1 MSNTVKDFAEKR
13 RLPLSRVQ
21 EILRELGRP
30 HGEGDAIAPKD
41 MVAMAKKLS
50 SGASGGGAAASQ
62 PAAASR
68 ASRAGG
74 AGGAGGAAVKVERV
88 AQPQRRVVPRPAAS
102 EPAAPAAPDETDK
115 AAAKLQEV
123 QAAETER
130 LERERREREAEAQ
143 AKAAREAMEESE
155 RLNRQQLEKH
165 APQPASDAPAQADY
179 GEGQGR
185 RGATGRRGAGRR
197 QEGMSVDDR
206 RRRDDR
212 RRQAASQPMGRRD
225 RRRRQAKQD
234 QDPGVFVPRDVE
246 VPETIVV
253 SQLASAMHMRTAEVI
268 KKMLEMGV
276 VVTANQT
283 VDQDTAMLV
292 AEEIGHRP
300 VPKEE
305 RGPEQ
310 RLEETLVYSG
320 KPAPR
325 EPVVTVMGHVDHGK
339 TSLLDRIRES
349 TVAEGEAGGIT
360 QHIGAYRASVGGKKD
375 GRAVTFLD
383 TPGHEAFARMRAR
396 GARVTDVI
404 VLVVAAD
411 DGVMPQTREAVEHAK
426 AAGAHMVVA
435 INKSD
440 LDDANPQKVEQE
452 LAGLEVVSERLGGK
466 VQMVQVSAKTGQG
479 LEQLLEAILL
489 EADIMELQAED
500 SGPAQGVVLEA
511 RLDRQRGVITSVL
524 VQRGSLKRGDHVL
537 IGTVLGRVRS
547 MRSDTGAELKAAGP
561 SVPVE
566 LLGLAE
572 VPEAGDTLVALG
584 HPRLGEELVSH
595 RKESSRRRAL
605 ARQKVSLE
613 NLFEQQGGED
623 QIELRVV
630 VKADVRGSLEAILMS
645 LERLDTDKT
654 KVSVVSSG
662 VGGVGE
668 SDVNLAITAGAIV
681 IAFNVRADPTAR
693 KMVESESID
702 LRQYSIIYDLIEDV
716 ENSLR
721 GMLAPIRREELTGI
735 AEVREVF
742 RSSQFG
748 TVAGCMVVEGKVDR
762 SHPVRVLRDN
772 IVIHEGELDSLRR
785 FRDDVDSVANGT
797 ECGIGVRNYSDIR
810 EGDRIEVFTT
820 VNVEATLEYSD

>member
-13 RLPLSRVQ
+13 KLPLTRVQ

-30 HGEGDAIAPKD
+30 HEAGDTIAPKD

-50 SGASGGGAAASQ
+50 SGGSGGGAAASQ

-68 ASRAGG
+68 SAGP
-74 AGGAGGAAVKVERV
+74 AVKVERV
-88 AQPQRRVVPRPAAS
+88 AQPQRRVAARA
-102 EPAAPAAPDETDK
+102 AAPESAAAAPEETDK

-123 QAAETER
+123 QAAESER

-165 APQPASDAPAQADY
+165 APQPASDAPPQADY
-179 GEGQGR
+179 SEGQGR
-185 RGATGRRGAGRR
+185 RGATGRRAAGRR

-212 RRQAASQPMGRRD
+212 RRQATSQPMGRRD

-246 VPETIVV
+246 IPETIVV

-300 VPKEE
+300 VPKED

-310 RLEETLVYSG
+310 RLEETLVYSA
-320 KPAPR
+320 KPVPR

-360 QHIGAYRASVGGKKD
+360 QHIGAYRASVGGKD

-426 AAGAHMVVA
+426 SAGAHMVVA

-440 LDDANPQKVEQE
+440 LEDANPQKVEQE

-466 VQMVQVSAKTGQG
+466 VQMVQVSAKTGKG

-547 MRSDTGAELKAAGP
+547 MRSDTGAELKAASP

-566 LLGLAE
+566 ILGLAE

-584 HPRLGEELVSH
+584 NSRLGEELVSH
-595 RKESSRRRAL
+595 RKESTRRRAL

-681 IAFNVRADPTAR
+681 IAFNVRADPTAK
-693 KMVESESID
+693 KMVESENID

-785 FRDDVDSVANGT
+785 FRDDVDSVPNGT

-820 VNVEATLEYSD
+820 VKVEATLEYSD